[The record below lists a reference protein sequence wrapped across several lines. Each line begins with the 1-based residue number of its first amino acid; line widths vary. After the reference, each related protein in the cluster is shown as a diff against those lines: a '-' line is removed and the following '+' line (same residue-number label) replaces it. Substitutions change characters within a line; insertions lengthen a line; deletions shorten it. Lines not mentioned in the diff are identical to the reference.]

1 MTPCELNLSI
11 SAVACAIARGKSQ
24 QELSLLSAFFTQ
36 LGDSLA
42 TIAVANDCA
51 TESDSGNSNVNSA
64 LI

>member
-1 MTPCELNLSI
+1 MTPSELNLSI

-42 TIAVANDCA
+42 TIAVANDC
-51 TESDSGNSNVNSA
+51 TVESDSGNSNVNSA
-64 LI
+64 LL

>member
-24 QELSLLSAFFTQ
+24 QELLSAFFTQ

-64 LI
+64 LF